1 MTTYKTYKDIRRNF
15 SSEAQ
20 ERIAAGANQIR
31 EELKILRT
39 ERENKSIIIGFT
51 SLRKV
56 IGHLSLVLI
65 TNNQQPTT
73 NNQLIN
79 QRSNYLSHQH
89 HQLVCHQ

>member
-39 ERENKSIIIGFT
+39 ETERT
-51 SLRKV
+51 KV
-56 IGHLSLVLI
+56 S
-65 TNNQQPTT
+65 
-73 NNQLIN
+73 
-79 QRSNYLSHQH
+79 
-89 HQLVCHQ
+89 